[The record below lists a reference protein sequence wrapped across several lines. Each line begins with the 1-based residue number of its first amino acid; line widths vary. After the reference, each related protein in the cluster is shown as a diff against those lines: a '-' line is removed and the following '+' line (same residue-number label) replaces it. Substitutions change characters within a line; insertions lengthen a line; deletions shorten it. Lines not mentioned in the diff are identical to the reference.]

1 MTLRSSKKA
10 AASTEATAQVRAYFA
25 AQPAATRR
33 VLSQIRETIR
43 AAAPEAV
50 ESFSY
55 RIPGFKLDGRPLVY
69 YAGWKEHTSVYPIT
83 GAIQRAYAVELE
95 KYETSKGTVRF
106 PLAKRLPVT
115 FLRRLV
121 KARMAEVRHQGKG

>member
-1 MTLRSSKKA
+1 MTLRSARKA
-10 AASTEATAQVRAYFA
+10 AASNEAAAQVRAYFA
-25 AQPAATRR
+25 AQPPATRR
-33 VLSQIRETIR
+33 VLAQIRETIR

-69 YAGWKEHTSVYPIT
+69 YAGWKEHTSLYPIT
-83 GAIQRAYAVELE
+83 GAIQRAFATELE

-106 PLAKRLPVT
+106 PLAKRLPVAVV
-115 FLRRLV
+115 RRLV
-121 KARMAEVRHQGKG
+121 KARVGEVRRHGNG

>member
-1 MTLRSSKKA
+1 MTLRSARKA
-10 AASTEATAQVRAYFA
+10 AASNEAAAQVRAYFA
-25 AQPAATRR
+25 AQPPATRR
-33 VLSQIRETIR
+33 VLAQIRETIR

-69 YAGWKEHTSVYPIT
+69 YAGWKEHTSLYPIT
-83 GAIQRAYAVELE
+83 GAIQRAYAKELE

-106 PLAKRLPVT
+106 PLAKRLPVAVV
-115 FLRRLV
+115 RRLV
-121 KARMAEVRHQGKG
+121 KARVGEVRRQGKG

>member
-1 MTLRSSKKA
+1 MTLRSAKKG
-10 AASTEATAQVRAYFA
+10 AASKATTAQVRAYFA
-25 AQPAATRR
+25 AQPPATRR
-33 VLSQIRETIR
+33 VLTQIREIIR

-55 RIPGFKLDGRPLVY
+55 RIPCFTLDGRPLVY
-69 YAGWKEHTSVYPIT
+69 YAGWKEHTSLYPTT
-83 GAIQRAYAVELE
+83 GAIKRQFADELA

-115 FLRRLV
+115 FVRRLV
-121 KARMAEVRHQGKG
+121 KARVAEVRGQAKA